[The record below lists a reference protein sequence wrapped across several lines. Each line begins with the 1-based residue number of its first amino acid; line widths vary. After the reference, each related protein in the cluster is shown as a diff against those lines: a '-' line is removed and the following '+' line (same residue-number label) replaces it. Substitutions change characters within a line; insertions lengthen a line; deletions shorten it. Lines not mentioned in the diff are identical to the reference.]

1 MIKMAYEFDNNKYD
15 SFIKTLRSMDD
26 TVDILFAI
34 FNYFKVN
41 VSYNYDELQVVKF
54 QRAEDDRLLAIRDL
68 SFQNRT
74 NNSSEFKEKLMQL
87 LDEAFMNIE
96 GRPLSNKNKKEW
108 FKNYGMVIY
117 HEAKPSRGNSGF
129 KISGNNAYDSVIH
142 LEVNNYPPVYE
153 DDLLKEGVCA
163 DYSLFVKRICDEI
176 DIPCL
181 IVRGKGTTGHA
192 WNLIFI
198 KERNM
203 WVNFDMTMV
212 RFYLDNWSQVYG
224 EPEKW
229 ICATNEEMFKM
240 QPSRLIYEII
250 NPKYGT
256 IFNSTIGAEN
266 QSELNEFLLNLK
278 PEETLKR

>member
-1 MIKMAYEFDNNKYD
+1 MIKMVYESDNNKYD
-15 SFIKTLRSMDD
+15 SFIKTLRSIDNTM
-26 TVDILFAI
+26 DILFAI
-34 FNYFKVN
+34 FNYFKIN

-54 QRAEDDRLLAIRDL
+54 QRAEDERFLAIRDL

-74 NNSSEFKEKLMQL
+74 NNSPDFKEKLMQL
-87 LDEAFMNIE
+87 LDEAFMIIE
-96 GRPLSNKNKKEW
+96 GRPLSVRNKKEW
-108 FKNYGMVIY
+108 FKNYGMII
-117 HEAKPSRGNSGF
+117 HRESKPSRGNSGF
-129 KISGNNAYDSVIH
+129 KISARAAYDSVIH
-142 LEVNNYPPVYE
+142 LEVNNYPPIYE
-153 DDLLKEGVCA
+153 DGLLKEGVCV

-192 WNLIFI
+192 WNLIFV
-198 KERNM
+198 KEKNM

-240 QPSRLIYEII
+240 QPSRLVYEII
-250 NPKYGT
+250 SAKNET
-256 IFNSTIGAEN
+256 IFNSIIGAEN

-278 PEETLKR
+278 SEEALKR